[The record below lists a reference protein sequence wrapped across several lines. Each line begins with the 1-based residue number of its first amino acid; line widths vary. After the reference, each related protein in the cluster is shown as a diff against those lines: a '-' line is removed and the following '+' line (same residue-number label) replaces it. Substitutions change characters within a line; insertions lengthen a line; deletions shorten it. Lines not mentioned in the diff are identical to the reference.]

1 MSVVLYVTSGGG
13 FLHSLLI
20 TIIKGCHMTLGR
32 KILVFSL
39 GIFLA
44 FISTAFWG
52 LQALSNSS
60 ESDNIA
66 RINQLMKSTVN
77 IVEQFEKLAQSG
89 QLSESQAKLFASQ
102 LLRENKYHDSEYVYV
117 VDESLDFIAAPH
129 DPQLHGTSF
138 NDFRD
143 AEGNSIGEMV
153 QQLVGQ
159 QTSKIITYHWNSE
172 RDGQVV
178 DLTSVVQQT
187 PVWNW
192 YVGTGI
198 SYAEADTRYWS
209 VAKWLLTFSIII
221 AFIVSLLLARFGL
234 NLRNALGAE
243 MEQVRHFVLDVS
255 KGDLKHNPQFA
266 EAGQDSVVGA
276 MNYMQIGLQGVVK
289 GISEVTRHLSH
300 QAQEAENQA
309 VELDSLTNAMSDE
322 SQMVA
327 SSITELTAS
336 SSNVAELAKHAA
348 ESVSAAEQQGQQ
360 AYLLTQQSSETI
372 SLLEHQID
380 NAGQN
385 IQLLDDEVN
394 NIASVLSVIQSIAE
408 QTNLLALNAAI
419 EAARAGDQGRG
430 FAVVADEVRQL
441 AQRTQSSTEQIH
453 QMISK
458 LQNATQDAKQSV
470 SQSVQTSSNTVEKS
484 KLVADELSNI
494 AQSLSAISSMSQQI
508 LEASQEQLA
517 AGEDSAQRI
526 SIIADTA
533 QNTSKVSIKAHTA
546 TDETQQL
553 ISNLEIEIDKFS
565 V

>member
-1 MSVVLYVTSGGG
+1 MSLGSK
-13 FLHSLLI
+13 
-20 TIIKGCHMTLGR
+20 II
-32 KILVFSL
+32 VFSL

-44 FISTAFWG
+44 FISTALWG
-52 LQALSNSS
+52 LQALSSSS

-77 IVEQFEKLAQSG
+77 IVEQFEQLSQSG
-89 QLSESQAKLFASQ
+89 QLTETQAKQYASQ

-117 VDESLDFIAAPH
+117 VDNQLDFIAAPH

-138 NDFRD
+138 NEFRD
-143 AEGNSIGEMV
+143 ADGNSIGQMV

-159 QTSKIITYHWNSE
+159 QTSNIITYHWSSE

-187 PVWNW
+187 PVWHW

-198 SYAEADTRYWS
+198 SYAEANSRYWS
-209 VAKWLLTFSIII
+209 VAKWLLTFSMII
-221 AFIVSLLLARFGL
+221 ASVATILLVRFGL

-243 MEQVRHFVLDVS
+243 IEQVRRFVMDVS
-255 KGDLKHNPQFA
+255 RGDLKQNPQFTA
-266 EAGQDSVVGA
+266 ADKNSVVGA
-276 MNYMQIGLQGVVK
+276 MNYMQVGLQGVVT
-289 GISEVTRHLSH
+289 GIGDVTQRLSLQTRNAEQ
-300 QAQEAENQA
+300 QAA
-309 VELDSLTNAMSDE
+309 ELDSLTSAMNSE
-322 SQMVA
+322 TQMVA

-336 SSNVAELAKHAA
+336 SANVAELAKHAA
-348 ESVSAAEQQGQQ
+348 DSVYAAEQQGQQ
-360 AYLLTQQSSETI
+360 AHLLTQQSSETI
-372 SLLEHQID
+372 NLLESQID

-453 QMISK
+453 QMIAK
-458 LQNATQDAKQSV
+458 LQHATQDAKLSV
-470 SQSVQTSSNTVEKS
+470 SQSVQTSSHTVEKS

-494 AQSLSAISSMSQQI
+494 AQSLSAISSMSEQI
-508 LEASQEQLA
+508 SVAAREQLA
-517 AGEDSAQRI
+517 AGEDSAERI
-526 SIIADTA
+526 TVIADTA
-533 QNTSKVSIKAHTA
+533 QNTSQVSVKAHNA

-553 ISNLEIEIDKFS
+553 ISRLETEINKFS

>member
-1 MSVVLYVTSGGG
+1 MSLGSK
-13 FLHSLLI
+13 
-20 TIIKGCHMTLGR
+20 IIA
-32 KILVFSL
+32 FSV

-52 LQALSNSS
+52 LQALSSSS

-77 IVEQFEKLAQSG
+77 IVEQFEQLAQSG
-89 QLSESQAKLFASQ
+89 QLTETQAKQYASQ

-117 VDESLDFIAAPH
+117 VDNQLDFIAAPH

-138 NDFRD
+138 NDFHD
-143 AEGNSIGEMV
+143 ADGNSIGQMV

-159 QTSKIITYHWNSE
+159 QTSNIITYHWSSE

-187 PVWNW
+187 PVWHW

-198 SYAEADTRYWS
+198 SYAEADSRYWS
-209 VAKWLLTFSIII
+209 VAKWLLTFSMII
-221 AFIVSLLLARFGL
+221 ASVATILLVRFGL

-243 MEQVRHFVLDVS
+243 IEQVRRFVMDVS
-255 KGDLKHNPQFA
+255 RGDLKQNPQFTSA
-266 EAGQDSVVGA
+266 DKDSVVGA
-276 MNYMQIGLQGVVK
+276 MNYMQLGLQGVVK
-289 GISEVTRHLSH
+289 GIGDVTQRLSLQTQNAEQ
-300 QAQEAENQA
+300 QAA
-309 VELDSLTNAMSDE
+309 ELDSLTNAMNSE
-322 SQMVA
+322 TQMVA

-336 SSNVAELAKHAA
+336 SANVAELAKHAA
-348 ESVSAAEQQGQQ
+348 ESVYAAEQQGQQ
-360 AYLLTQQSSETI
+360 AHLLTQQSSETI
-372 SLLEHQID
+372 NLLESQID

-453 QMISK
+453 QMIAK
-458 LQNATQDAKQSV
+458 LQHATQDAKLSV
-470 SQSVQTSSNTVEKS
+470 SQSVQTSSHTVEKS

-494 AQSLSAISSMSQQI
+494 AQSLSAISSMSEQI
-508 LEASQEQLA
+508 SVAAREQLA
-517 AGEDSAQRI
+517 AGEDSAERI
-526 SIIADTA
+526 TVIADTA
-533 QNTSKVSIKAHTA
+533 QNTSQVSVKAHNA

-553 ISNLEIEIDKFS
+553 ISRLETEINKFS